1 MRAVTLTLFGMCVAM
16 STWANADGCRERVR
30 DVASAFG
37 NALTDEASLRPWLPA
52 KGKVRLHLVRMG
64 AEDGYFS
71 SSQVDALLQDF
82 LDRGAVRSFEIARI
96 EAERD
101 DCIAV
106 VTSRLAVTDS
116 DGRPSRVELRLS
128 IHPEGE
134 RWVVREIRESRR

>member
-1 MRAVTLTLFGMCVAM
+1 MRAASLILLGISVAV
-16 STWANADGCRERVR
+16 STWANADACRERVR
-30 DVASAFG
+30 EVATAFG
-37 NALTDEASLRPWLPA
+37 DALTGASSLRPWLPA

-82 LDRGAVRSFEIARI
+82 LDRGAVRSFEIARV
-96 EAERD
+96 EAERE